1 MGQTLSN
8 YTLLVFIFI
17 ARFCFSQNDGV
28 KPPVI
33 KEYKGDTS
41 YANFN
46 NLRFDVA
53 RAQINL
59 LKSGALLVRLKT
71 NAGTISKLKKAGNI
85 DLATQVERETQLKNK
100 VIMRTYRQEFNFCPV
115 YFFNSDCS
123 DSVKHKHLEGIFVDS
138 NLVVDPTIVCNANF
152 YLIAEQGGI
161 YNSSLGIVRVSLA
174 GEAIE
179 RGTVFRDVFIVIKN
193 RYFIQVH
200 KPFPYFQKGLIVKN
214 YKDYMKDFNERLQEF
229 YLKNS
234 DFKVSSE
241 LKEYVY

>member
-1 MGQTLSN
+1 MGQKLSK
-8 YTLLVFIFI
+8 YALLFFVII
-17 ARFCFSQNDGV
+17 SRFCFSQDEGV

-41 YANFN
+41 YTNFN

-59 LKSGALLVRLKT
+59 LKRGALLVRLRT

-100 VIMRTYRQEFNFCPV
+100 AIMRTYRQEFNFCSV

-123 DSVKHKHLEGIFVDS
+123 DSVKHKHLENIFVDS
-138 NLVVDPTIVCNANF
+138 NLVVDPTIVCKANF
-152 YLIAEQGGI
+152 YLIAEQGSI
-161 YNSSLGIVRVSLA
+161 YNSSLGIVRESLA
-174 GEAIE
+174 KEAVE
-179 RGTVFRDVFIVIKN
+179 RGTIFRDVFIVIKN

-200 KPFPYFQKGLIVKN
+200 KPFPYFQKGLIEKN
-214 YKDYMKDFNERLQEF
+214 NRAYMKDFNERLQEF

-234 DFKVSSE
+234 SFVLNPE